1 MQAVWYR
8 SNGAARDVLEQVALP
23 IPEPRPG
30 EVRVRLAFS
39 GINPSDV
46 KSRAGSRPV
55 VSEYVIPHSDGAGV
69 IDAVGPG
76 VPVERIGQPVWVWN
90 AQYGRRDGTA
100 AEYVALPGEQAV
112 SLPDGVSLAEGAA
125 LGIPALTAAH
135 AVTLAGL
142 GTGRTVLITGGASNV
157 GFYAAQFARRLGARV
172 LATIGSEERA
182 TWLKAH
188 GINDL
193 IYYKDEP
200 VAARVLELT
209 AGRGVDAVIDLDFSS
224 NSGLIEQ
231 GALAQFGQ
239 YVCYGS
245 HQRGDVPVHYASC
258 LQKAISLHF
267 FLVYTLSSQQR
278 ENAIAL
284 VQDGL
289 ATSQLAHHDTRIFP
303 LSEIIAA
310 HECVESG
317 AFMGKVLIAFS

>member
-8 SNGAARDVLEQVALP
+8 SNGSARDVLEQVALP

-100 AEYVALPGEQAV
+100 AQYVALPGEQAV

-142 GTGRTVLITGGASNV
+142 GTERTVLVTGGASNV
-157 GFYAAQFARRLGARV
+157 GFYAAQFARQLGARV
-172 LATIGSEERA
+172 
-182 TWLKAH
+182 
-188 GINDL
+188 D
-193 IYYKDEP
+193 
-200 VAARVLELT
+200 
-209 AGRGVDAVIDLDFSS
+209 GRPGCRCRDR
-224 NSGLIEQ
+224 SG
-231 GALAQFGQ
+231 
-239 YVCYGS
+239 
-245 HQRGDVPVHYASC
+245 
-258 LQKAISLHF
+258 F
-267 FLVYTLSSQQR
+267 FEQQR
-278 ENAIAL
+278 F
-284 VQDGL
+284 D
-289 ATSQLAHHDTRIFP
+289 
-303 LSEIIAA
+303 
-310 HECVESG
+310 
-317 AFMGKVLIAFS
+317 